1 MVYYGSQGLPQP
13 NPFWKPLES
22 IVVLILWSLP
32 RRGCWWRAVEILE
45 ESNAWRDH
53 KPFRNGTR
61 VRTNLPT
68 QSAQKEKGRHSPSL
82 DESCFTDCATDPL
95 MIPLGGCQRICG
107 MDTLRRRGC
116 PGRAWFPCR
125 AWTELLFGGS
135 IYEVNM
141 DGSVSL
147 DHFFLMVEADEVG
160 PSKNPSTPI
169 QVCLKMGDT
178 PNHPK
183 IHWVTRNMA
192 PRLGYANSRG
202 SLALGSWSLGW
213 HPYLFS
219 GLFLS
224 VCVGKAP
231 FFFGPVGKPTPRCSI
246 HPWNTR
252 DDRWETGMDRDGI
265 DSA

>member
-1 MVYYGSQGLPQP
+1 
-13 NPFWKPLES
+13 
-22 IVVLILWSLP
+22 
-32 RRGCWWRAVEILE
+32 
-45 ESNAWRDH
+45 
-53 KPFRNGTR
+53 
-61 VRTNLPT
+61 
-68 QSAQKEKGRHSPSL
+68 
-82 DESCFTDCATDPL
+82 

-141 DGSVSL
+141 RRMRL
-147 DHFFLMVEADEVG
+147 AL
-160 PSKNPSTPI
+160 
-169 QVCLKMGDT
+169 
-178 PNHPK
+178 PK
-183 IHWVTRNMA
+183 IH
-192 PRLGYANSRG
+192 L
-202 SLALGSWSLGW
+202 
-213 HPYLFS
+213 HPYRFVWKWEIPQIIPKSTEWHATWRPGWGMRTPEGPWRLEVGLLDGTHIYFS

-252 DDRWETGMDRDGI
+252 DDRWETGMDQDGI
-265 DSA
+265 DSP